1 VAVISVFV
9 YRLAMRWPVLRLR
22 DDRAAVALLLS
33 AGMLT
38 LVIIYVPRIIGDG
51 VGYYAYARSLVYR
64 SDLVMD
70 DTFAALSSSS
80 AYSRER
86 VAGESV
92 VGRTGNAL
100 DGTACAVPVGCRR
113 RRL

>member
-1 VAVISVFV
+1 MAVISVFV

-51 VGYYAYARSLVYR
+51 GILRLRSLTGLSQR
-64 SDLVMD
+64 SCN
-70 DTFAALSSSS
+70 
-80 AYSRER
+80 
-86 VAGESV
+86 G
-92 VGRTGNAL
+92 
-100 DGTACAVPVGCRR
+100 
-113 RRL
+113 